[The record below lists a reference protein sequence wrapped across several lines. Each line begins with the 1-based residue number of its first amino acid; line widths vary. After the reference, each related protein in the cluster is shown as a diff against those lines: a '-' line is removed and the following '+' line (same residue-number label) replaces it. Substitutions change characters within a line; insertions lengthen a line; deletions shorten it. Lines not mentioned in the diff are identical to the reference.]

1 MVPQCSGLKAASS
14 TLPELVSFQQ
24 LWRFMMQKSLRFIPN
39 SHIIP
44 HGCNTNDAPI
54 SYKSNTRHGEQEPWL
69 RGPFN
74 DYSDSESPRRVRKSL
89 PMSHEKENFSP
100 PEATAPPLDD
110 DEFIAFGKIRTK
122 TRDALIQ
129 VEGIPKHAVGRMYM
143 LVDFS
148 KWGTPGY
155 RQMLK
160 QRNET
165 MLKMKRKV
173 KKVSFCE
180 VNEVFTLPPIFR
192 DEDTRTPSMGEYESF
207 EMAWV
212 RLQRNA
218 MSQKAIGGSGNEGPK
233 QAFGFRKKPALYIV
247 EEKNMA

>member
-1 MVPQCSGLKAASS
+1 
-14 TLPELVSFQQ
+14 
-24 LWRFMMQKSLRFIPN
+24 MQKSLRSTPN
-39 SHIIP
+39 SRIIP
-44 HGCNTNDAPI
+44 HGCKANDASLGCKI
-54 SYKSNTRHGEQEPWL
+54 NIRHGEPEPSL
-69 RGPFN
+69 QKPFN
-74 DYSDSESPRRVRKSL
+74 DYSDSESPCRIRKSL
-89 PMSHEKENFSP
+89 PLSYEKENFSP

-110 DEFIAFGKIRTK
+110 DEFIAYGKIRRH
-122 TRDALIQ
+122 TRDAMIQ

-180 VNEVFTLPPIFR
+180 VNEVFTLPPISR
-192 DEDTRTPSMGEYESF
+192 YEDIPTTSSMDAYESF
-207 EMAWV
+207 EIAWM
-212 RLQRNA
+212 RLQRNG
-218 MSQKAIGGSGNEGPK
+218 MSQKAIGGSSTEGPK